1 MLHFQIDPHSG
12 VPIYRQLMDQI
23 RYYLASGVLGVGGQL
38 PSIREMAQT
47 LSVNPTTIVKAYT
60 ELEHQGVIEMKHG
73 KGAFISASSSRM
85 TPEEREAELRRL
97 VSQMAV
103 EAVQMGGSAELVVR
117 LVKEEMAKITERTTK
132 SGDSSH
138 E

>member
-1 MLHFQIDPHSG
+1 
-12 VPIYRQLMDQI
+12 
-23 RYYLASGVLGVGGQL
+23 
-38 PSIREMAQT
+38 
-47 LSVNPTTIVKAYT
+47 
-60 ELEHQGVIEMKHG
+60 MKQG
-73 KGAFISASSSRM
+73 KGAFISASSLRM
-85 TPEEREAELRRL
+85 TQEEREAVLRRL
-97 VSQMAV
+97 VGQMAV